1 MLLGSYKNDENVVDS
16 EFTLECSENVCE
28 ILKTLKFPHTAML
41 PRMCCMDGKLSF
53 VSYPR
58 NPQCTYTCFMKKPK
72 TGVQSFS
79 SSTKLI

>member
-1 MLLGSYKNDENVVDS
+1 VLLGSYKNDENVVDS

-53 VSYPR
+53 I
-58 NPQCTYTCFMKKPK
+58 CFIPKK
-72 TGVQSFS
+72 
-79 SSTKLI
+79 STMYIHIFHEET